1 MRPTPFFAP
10 LFAEASLPR
19 HSIIASKYMAKK
31 SGDLVIVESPAKAK
45 TIEKYLG
52 EGYTVLSSYGHVRD
66 LPERELSVD
75 VENGFEPT
83 YIIPDDKKDRLRQ
96 LQREADKATT
106 VWLATDEDR
115 EGEAISWHLKEALGL
130 PDSKVKRITFNE
142 ITKTAVMKAIENP
155 REIDIHLVDAQQAR
169 RVLDRLVGYELSPV
183 LWRKVKPSLS
193 AGRVQSVAVR
203 IIVEREREILDFNSK
218 SAFRITAVFTTS
230 TGAQVKAELP
240 GRFATEPEAMDFLQG
255 CLGAN
260 YSVFAVE
267 KKPGK
272 RTPAAPFTTSTL
284 QQEASRKL
292 GYGVDRTM
300 RIAQGLYEQGHI
312 TYMRTDSVNLSEGAI
327 AAAEAQIS
335 SQYGPR
341 YSKPRRYT
349 SKSKGAQEAH
359 EAIRPADMMVRNAGA
374 DRDAERLY
382 DLIWKR
388 TLASQMADAELEK
401 TLVDIA
407 ISTRPG
413 QALKAAGE
421 VILFDGFLKVY
432 MEGKDDED
440 SEEQE
445 GLLPDMKQGEQLG
458 LRELLATQRFDRPAP
473 RYTEAS
479 LVKKLEELGIG
490 RPSTYAATI
499 STVQKKG
506 YVVKEDREGT
516 KRQYRILSLANGA
529 ITDITATENV
539 GAEKQKLFP
548 TDIGMVVND
557 FLVEHFPTVVDLNFT
572 AKVEEEFDV
581 IAEGKENWRE
591 MIARFYKPFH
601 ATIGTVSETAERATG
616 SRELGIDP
624 ASGKKIYSRIGR
636 FGPMIQ
642 IGEVEDEEKPRFAS
656 LRKDQSIQ
664 TITFQEALDLFKLPR
679 TVGER
684 DGEVCSVGIGRFGPY
699 VRLGTTYASLTPD
712 DDPLEIDLMRA
723 VELIDL
729 KKIANATRD
738 LGEYKGE
745 MLVVGRGRFG
755 PFVKYGKT
763 YANVPKAED
772 PNAVTLER
780 GIELMEAKLAGARQ
794 NILKEFMGTEIQILD
809 GKYGP
814 YITDGSKNAN
824 LPKDKKPEEITAEE
838 ATALLAAAP
847 ERKGGKSRKGGARK
861 AAPAKSAAPKKAARK
876 KAAPRKAAKKTPK
889 A

>member
-1 MRPTPFFAP
+1 
-10 LFAEASLPR
+10 
-19 HSIIASKYMAKK
+19 MAKK
-31 SGDLVIVESPAKAK
+31 STGGDLVIVESPAKAK

-52 EGYTVLSSYGHVRD
+52 EGFTVLSSYGHVRD
-66 LPERELSVD
+66 LPERDLSVD
-75 VENGFEPT
+75 VEHGFEPT
-83 YIIPDDKKDRLRQ
+83 YVIPDDKKDRLKQ

-218 SAFRITAVFTTS
+218 SAFRITAIFTTS

-240 GRFATEPEAMDFLQG
+240 SRFATEPEAMDFLQG
-255 CLGAN
+255 CIGAAFT
-260 YSVFAVE
+260 VDAVE

-327 AAAEAQIS
+327 AAAAEQITA
-335 SQYGPR
+335 QYGPR
-341 YSKPRRYT
+341 YSKSRRYT

-359 EAIRPADMMVRNAGA
+359 EAIRPTDMMVRNAGS

-401 TLVDIA
+401 TVVDIA

-413 QALKAAGE
+413 QALKASGE

-440 SEEQE
+440 SDEQE
-445 GLLPDMKQGEQLG
+445 GLLPDMKQGEDLG
-458 LRELLATQRFDRPAP
+458 LKELLATQRFDRPAP

-516 KRQYRILSLANGA
+516 KRPYRILSLANNA
-529 ITDITATENV
+529 ITDATAVENV

-581 IAEGKENWRE
+581 IAEGRENWRE

-601 ATIGTVSETAERATG
+601 TTIGVVNETADRATG
-616 SRELGIDP
+616 SRTLGTDP
-624 ASGKKIYSRIGR
+624 ASGKPVIARIGR
-636 FGPMIQ
+636 FGAMIQ
-642 IGEVEDEEKPRFAS
+642 IGEAEDEEKPRFAS

-664 TITFQEALDLFKLPR
+664 TIGLQDALDLFKLPR
-679 TVGER
+679 TLGQHGE
-684 DGEVCSVGIGRFGPY
+684 EIVSVGIGRFGPY
-699 VRLGTTYASLTPD
+699 VRLGSSYASLTPE
-712 DDPLEIDLMRA
+712 DDPLAIDLRRA

-729 KKIANATRD
+729 KKAATATRD

-755 PFVKYGKT
+755 PFVKYGKV
-763 YANVPKAED
+763 YANIPKTEE
-772 PNAVTLER
+772 PSTVTLER
-780 GIELMEAKLAGARQ
+780 GIELVEAKLAGVRQ
-794 NILKEFMGTEIQILD
+794 NILKEFEGTVIQVLN
-809 GKYGP
+809 GRYGP
-814 YITDGSKNAN
+814 YITDGEKIAN
-824 LPKDKKPEEITAEE
+824 VPKERKPEEVTLEE
-838 ATALLAAAP
+838 ANTLLAAAP
-847 ERKGGKSRKGGARK
+847 ARKKAAGRRGGARTT
-861 AAPAKSAAPKKAARK
+861 AKAAPKKAAARK
-876 KAAPRKAAKKTPK
+876 TTTKRAPRKK
-889 A
+889 

>member
-1 MRPTPFFAP
+1 
-10 LFAEASLPR
+10 
-19 HSIIASKYMAKK
+19 MAKK

-75 VENGFEPT
+75 VEKGFEPT

-96 LQREADKATT
+96 LQKEADKATT

-130 PDSKVKRITFNE
+130 ADSKVKRITFNE
-142 ITKTAVMKAIENP
+142 ITKAAVMKAIENP

-230 TGAQVKAELP
+230 KDAQVKAELP
-240 GRFATEPEAMDFLQG
+240 GRFATEPEAMEFLQG
-255 CLGAN
+255 CLGASYTVN
-260 YSVFAVE
+260 AVE

-327 AAAEAQIS
+327 AAAAAQITD
-335 SQYGPR
+335 QYGAR
-341 YSKPRRYT
+341 YSKSRRYT

-401 TLVDIA
+401 TVVDIA

-413 QALKAAGE
+413 QALKASGE

-516 KRQYRILSLANGA
+516 KRQYRILSLVNEA
-529 ITDITATENV
+529 ITDTTSTENV

-616 SRELGIDP
+616 SRELGVDP
-624 ASGKKIYSRIGR
+624 ASGKKMYSRIGR

-664 TITFQEALDLFKLPR
+664 TITLQEALDLFKLPR
-679 TVGER
+679 TLGER

-699 VRLGTTYASLTPD
+699 VRLGATYASLTPE
-712 DDPLEIDLMRA
+712 DDPLEIDLARA

-738 LGEYKGE
+738 LGEHKGE
-745 MLVVGRGRFG
+745 MIVQGRGRFG
-755 PFVKYGKT
+755 PFVKYGKL
-763 YANVPKAED
+763 YANVPKSED
-772 PNAVTLER
+772 PATVTFERAV
-780 GIELMEAKLAGARQ
+780 ELVEAKLAGVRQ
-794 NILKEFMGTEIQILD
+794 NILKEYTGTEIQILD

-824 LPKDKKPEEITAEE
+824 LPKDKKPEEITVEE

-847 ERKGGKSRKGGARK
+847 ERKGGKGRRGARK
-861 AAPAKSAAPKKAARK
+861 TAPAKSAAPKKTAKKAAKK
-876 KAAPRKAAKKTPK
+876 KAAPKKAAKKAPK

>member
-1 MRPTPFFAP
+1 
-10 LFAEASLPR
+10 
-19 HSIIASKYMAKK
+19 MAKK

-75 VENGFEPT
+75 VEKGFEPT
-83 YIIPDDKKDRLRQ
+83 YIVPDDKKDRLRQ
-96 LQREADKATT
+96 LQKEADKATT

-130 PDSKVKRITFNE
+130 ADSKVKRITFNE
-142 ITKTAVMKAIENP
+142 ITKAAVLKAIENP

-203 IIVEREREILDFNSK
+203 IIVEREREILDFSSK
-218 SAFRITAVFTTS
+218 SAFRITALFTTH

-240 GRFATEPEAMDFLQG
+240 GRFATEPEAMEFLQG
-255 CLGAN
+255 CLGASYTVN
-260 YSVFAVE
+260 AVE

-327 AAAEAQIS
+327 AAAASQITD
-335 SQYGPR
+335 QYGAR
-341 YSKPRRYT
+341 YSKSRRYT

-359 EAIRPADMMVRNAGA
+359 EAIRPADMMVRTAGA

-401 TLVDIA
+401 TVVDIA

-413 QALKAAGE
+413 QPLKASGE

-445 GLLPDMKQGEQLG
+445 GLLPEMKQGEQLG

-516 KRQYRILSLANGA
+516 KRAYRILSLVNER
-529 ITDITATENV
+529 ISDTTATENV
-539 GAEKQKLFP
+539 GVEKQKLFP

-616 SRELGIDP
+616 ARELGVDP
-624 ASGKKIYSRIGR
+624 VSGKKMYARIGR
-636 FGPMIQ
+636 FGAMIQ
-642 IGEVEDEEKPRFAS
+642 VGEVEDEEKPKFAS

-664 TITFQEALDLFKLPR
+664 TITFQEAMDLFKLPR
-679 TVGER
+679 TLGER

-699 VRLGTTYASLTPD
+699 VRLGATYASLTPE
-712 DDPLEIDLMRA
+712 DDPLEIDLVRA

-738 LGEYKGE
+738 LGEYKGD

-755 PFVKYGKT
+755 PFVRHGKT
-763 YANVPKAED
+763 YANIPKAED
-772 PNAVTLER
+772 PAAVTLER

-794 NILKEFMGTEIQILD
+794 NILKEFTGSEIQILD

-824 LPKDKKPEEITAEE
+824 LPKDKKPEEIGLEE
-838 ATALLAAAP
+838 ATALIAAAP
-847 ERKGGKSRKGGARK
+847 ERKGGARKGRRGAFAKK
-861 AAPAKSAAPKKAARK
+861 AAPAKVAKKAAPKKAAK
-876 KAAPRKAAKKTPK
+876 KAASKKAAKKAPK
-889 A
+889 G

>member
-1 MRPTPFFAP
+1 
-10 LFAEASLPR
+10 
-19 HSIIASKYMAKK
+19 MAKK

-75 VENGFEPT
+75 VEKGFEPT

-96 LQREADKATT
+96 LQKEADKATT

-130 PDSKVKRITFNE
+130 ADSKVKRITFNE

-240 GRFATEPEAMDFLQG
+240 GRFATEPEAMEFLQG

-260 YSVFAVE
+260 YTVNAVE

-335 SQYGPR
+335 TQYGPR

-401 TLVDIA
+401 TVVDIA

-413 QALKAAGE
+413 QALKASGE

-499 STVQKKG
+499 STVQRKN
-506 YVVKEDREGT
+506 YVVKEDREGV
-516 KRQYRILSLANGA
+516 KRSYRILTLADNA
-529 ITDITATENV
+529 ITDVTATENA

-616 SRELGIDP
+616 SRELGVDP
-624 ASGKKIYSRIGR
+624 ASGKKMYSRIGR

-679 TVGER
+679 TLGER

-699 VRLGTTYASLTPD
+699 VRLGATYASLTPE
-712 DDPLEIDLMRA
+712 DDPLEIDLARA

-738 LGEYKGE
+738 LGEHKGE
-745 MLVVGRGRFG
+745 MIVQGRGRFG
-755 PFVKYGKT
+755 PFVKYGKL
-763 YANVPKAED
+763 YANVPKSED
-772 PNAVTLER
+772 PATVTFERAV
-780 GIELMEAKLAGARQ
+780 ELVEAKLAGVRQ
-794 NILKEFMGTEIQILD
+794 NILKEFTGTEIQILD

-824 LPKDKKPEEITAEE
+824 LPKDKKPEEITVEE

-847 ERKGGKSRKGGARK
+847 ERKGGKGRRGARK
-861 AAPAKSAAPKKAARK
+861 AAPAKAAAPKKAAKKAAKK
-876 KAAPRKAAKKTPK
+876 KAAPKKAAKKAPK